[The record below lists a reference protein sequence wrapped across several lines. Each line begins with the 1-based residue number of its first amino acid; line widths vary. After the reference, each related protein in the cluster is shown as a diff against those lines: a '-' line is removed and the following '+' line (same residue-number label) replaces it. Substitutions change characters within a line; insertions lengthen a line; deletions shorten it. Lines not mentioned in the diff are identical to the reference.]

1 MQTVL
6 MVIPIITKDKKVLLR
21 KFDPARNPYKQ
32 PWGGVSGKLV
42 GEGSVEEMMNRE
54 LKERWNIT
62 AKIEKQ
68 LSWDEDVKKDH
79 DGETK
84 RFIYLD
90 CLSSLAS
97 GEPYPT
103 NPNEELRWVEI
114 DELSNYDL
122 CPPGV
127 ISFKKLGYLK

>member
-1 MQTVL
+1 MKTVL
-6 MVIPIITKDKKVLLR
+6 MAIPIIIKDDKVLLR
-21 KFDPARNPYKQ
+21 KFDPARNPYKE
-32 PWGGVSGKLV
+32 PWGGVSGKLE
-42 GEGSVEEMMNRE
+42 GNGSVEETMNRE

-62 AKIEKQ
+62 AKIDKQ
-68 LSWDEDVKKDH
+68 LSWDEDIKKDH

-90 CLSSLAS
+90 ALCTLAS
-97 GEPYPT
+97 GDPHPA

-114 DELSNYDL
+114 DKLAEYEL

-127 ISFKKLGYLK
+127 ISFKKLGYL